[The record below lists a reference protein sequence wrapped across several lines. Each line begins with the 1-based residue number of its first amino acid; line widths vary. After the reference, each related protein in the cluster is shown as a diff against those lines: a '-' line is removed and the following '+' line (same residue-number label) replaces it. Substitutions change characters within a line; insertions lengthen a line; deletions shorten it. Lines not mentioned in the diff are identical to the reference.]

1 LHPRS
6 FRVCFPWVP
15 YPLIRIP
22 QNPLARLF
30 LGRVRPSRRLITPI
44 SGSHPQAF
52 YVGVRKGCFVV
63 KSWLAAKGEA
73 LGDLSAHVTH
83 KGTGVFDMAPG
94 QSSQGARRMLAV
106 LVVGEPIQKEPSVR
120 VPVPQVMVIAVV
132 LDPAAFRKKRRYKGQ
147 KSRAAFSR
155 AS

>member
-1 LHPRS
+1 
-6 FRVCFPWVP
+6 
-15 YPLIRIP
+15 
-22 QNPLARLF
+22 
-30 LGRVRPSRRLITPI
+30 
-44 SGSHPQAF
+44 
-52 YVGVRKGCFVV
+52 
-63 KSWLAAKGEA
+63 
-73 LGDLSAHVTH
+73 
-83 KGTGVFDMAPG
+83 
-94 QSSQGARRMLAV
+94 MLAV